1 MDVSS
6 RPASRYGKLLFV
18 AGALLLVLVSGCDQK
33 AATDSES
40 DAAAEKQRVIQSP
53 NDTRAYR
60 AVTLENGI
68 EVLLVSDPAVEKS
81 AAALSVGV
89 GLMFDPMAYQGM
101 AHFLEHMLF
110 MGTEAYPDIDGYMTY
125 INENGGS
132 RNAYTWLDITN
143 YMFEIK
149 NSAYEGA
156 LDRFSHFFKT
166 PLLDPEYIEKEKS
179 AVNAEWSMRREMDY
193 FGMFKLG
200 RGFMGDHPANRFLIG
215 NLESLADKEG
225 STLHDATVDFYQ
237 RYYGADIMKV
247 ALVSDQGLGQMEV
260 LAERYF
266 GDIPVKNIEKPAV
279 TTPLNFDE
287 AAGKLVRYVPLEDQ
301 RMLQLDFFIDANND
315 QFRVKPNRYLSYILG
330 SEMPDTPASKLKEL
344 GWASSLMATASPNEF
359 GNYGTFSIQ
368 VDLTE
373 AGMAHREEIT
383 HVILGYLEMLRAE
396 GVDDRYAEELRTS
409 LDNQF
414 RFLEKINDFSYV
426 SSLAASLQNYP
437 IENVINA
444 SFVFDGFDA
453 DAVNSVLA
461 QLVPERMNVWYVSK
475 DEPVTETMHFYAGRY
490 AVEPLQIAST
500 DEQLALVS
508 EYGLSQ
514 PALNTLL
521 PESFEVA
528 HGPATPEKLISTDG
542 MEVWLQG
549 SETFPEQP
557 KGFTQVY
564 LNTDTREA
572 DAASEVMY
580 ALWTDLYNLSQMTLF
595 TEASIAGMNVGAS
608 SGFGLRFTV
617 SGFTN
622 KQPELLKR
630 AAEALRI
637 QPTSLELE
645 QAVDRYLRG
654 LENARYG
661 FAVRQLFP
669 AVQRLTQSGQYSRDS
684 LIAAA
689 SEVTPE
695 SLREF
700 IEQELSTSYVRI
712 YLFGNYSASYATEL
726 SELLTSTL
734 SAGDNAGYVR
744 PKVYAPQK
752 GDRIVYQEELP
763 IEDLGMLYLFAA
775 PEPSIE
781 NLARGEL
788 VSAHLS
794 SRAFNQL
801 RTEEQLGYAAGG
813 FATELGDYPM
823 LGLYIQTPVKA
834 PVDMLARFDAYRTE
848 FAKDFDSLTEEDF
861 ERIKAGVLTTL
872 TEPPKNLSEEASPFV
887 SDWTRERYS
896 FDTRARLIKAVQAVS
911 LSEAQAYYRDTMLA
925 EDSGRILIQLK
936 GTKFADAPF
945 AALPDGIVVD
955 DVDAFHQQM
964 PAQVR

>member
-6 RPASRYGKLLFV
+6 RRINSLGKLLLA
-18 AGALLLVLVSGCDQK
+18 AGALSLTFLGGCDQK
-33 AATDSES
+33 AAPES
-40 DAAAEKQRVIQSP
+40 ASDGIETKGSVIQSP

-200 RGFMGDHPANRFLIG
+200 RSFMGDHPANRFLIG

-225 STLHDATVDFYQ
+225 STLHEATVNFYQ

-247 ALVSDQGLGQMEV
+247 AMVSDQGLDEMET
-260 LAERYF
+260 LAGRYF

-279 TTPLNFDE
+279 TTPLNFDQ

-301 RMLQLDFFIDANND
+301 RMLQLDFFIDANDD
-315 QFRVKPNRYLSYILG
+315 QFRVKPNRYLAYILG

-344 GWASSLMATASPNEF
+344 GWASSLMATASPNGY

-373 AGMAHREEIT
+373 DGMAHREEIT
-383 HVILGYLEMLRAE
+383 YMVLGYLEMLRAE

-444 SFVFDGFDA
+444 PFVFDVFDA
-453 DAVNSVLA
+453 DAVNAVLA
-461 QLVPERMNVWYVSK
+461 QLTPERMNVWYVSK

-490 AVEPLQIAST
+490 AVEPLQLASA
-500 DEQLALVS
+500 DEQMALVT
-508 EYGLSQ
+508 EYGLRQ

-528 HGPATPEKLISTDG
+528 HGPVTPEKLLSTET
-542 MEVWLQG
+542 MEIWLQG

-564 LNTDTREA
+564 LNTDTRA
-572 DAASEVMY
+572 SDASAEVMY
-580 ALWTDLYNLSQMTLF
+580 ALWTDLYNLSQTTLF
-595 TEASIAGMNVGAS
+595 TEASVAGMNVGAS

-617 SGFTN
+617 SGFTD

-630 AAEALRI
+630 AADALRI
-637 QPTSLELE
+637 TPTALELE

-669 AVQRLTQSGQYSRDS
+669 AVQRLTQSGQFNRGS

-689 SEVTPE
+689 GSVTTE
-695 SLREF
+695 SLQQF
-700 IEQELSTSYVRI
+700 IDQELSKAYVRV

-726 SELLTSTL
+726 GKLLESTIA
-734 SAGDNAGYVR
+734 SGDNAGYQR

-752 GDRIVYQEELP
+752 GARIVYQEELP

-775 PEPSIE
+775 PEATIE

-813 FATELGDYPM
+813 FATELGDHPM

-834 PVDMLARFDAYRTE
+834 PVDMLARFDAYRAE
-848 FAKDFDSLTEEDF
+848 FAADLGSLTEEDF
-861 ERIKAGVLTTL
+861 DRIKAGVLTTL

-896 FDTRARLIKAVQAVS
+896 FDTQSRLIDAVKAVT
-911 LSEAQAYYRDTMLA
+911 LSDVRDYYRDTMLA
-925 EDSGRILIQLK
+925 EDSGRLLIQLK

-945 AALPDGIVVD
+945 ASLPEAVVVE

-964 PAQVR
+964 PAQAR

>member
-1 MDVSS
+1 MSARSRHHSYVSKIIGI
-6 RPASRYGKLLFV
+6 ACIAAMGIV
-18 AGALLLVLVSGCDQK
+18 AGCG
-33 AATDSES
+33 
-40 DAAAEKQRVIQSP
+40 EKQSPGPSGEAEGVTSGIVQSP
-53 NDTRAYR
+53 NDSREYR
-60 AVTLENGI
+60 AVRLDNGI

-200 RGFMGDHPANRFLIG
+200 RSFMGDHPGNRFLIG

-225 STLHDATVDFYQ
+225 STLHEATLDFYD

-247 ALVSDQGLGQMEV
+247 AMVSDQSLDQMEA
-260 LAERYF
+260 LATRYF
-266 GDIPVKNIEKPAV
+266 ADIPVKGIEKPVV
-279 TTPLNFDE
+279 TTPLDFEE

-301 RMLQLDFFIDANND
+301 RLLQLDFYIDANID
-315 QFRVKPNRYLSYILG
+315 QFRVKPNRYLSYVLG
-330 SEMPDTPASKLKEL
+330 SEMPNTPASRLKEL
-344 GWASSLMATASPNEF
+344 GWASSLMTTVSPNGY

-368 VDLTE
+368 VDLAE

-383 HVILGYLEMLRAE
+383 NMLMGYLEMLRE
-396 GVDDRYAEELRTS
+396 TGIDDRYSQELNTS
-409 LDNQF
+409 LNNQF

-426 SSLAASLQNYP
+426 SSLAASMQNYP

-444 SFVFDGFDA
+444 PFVFDGFDA
-453 DAVNSVLA
+453 NAVNEVLA

-475 DEPVTETMHFYAGRY
+475 DEPATEEMHFYAGRY
-490 AVEPLQIAST
+490 AVEPLRLAPVE
-500 DEQLALVS
+500 DQLALANDN
-508 EYGLSQ
+508 GLGLPS
-514 PALNTLL
+514 LNTLL

-528 HGPATPEKLISTDG
+528 HGPATPQKLVATDDL
-542 MEVWLQG
+542 EIWLQG
-549 SETFPEQP
+549 SEAFPEQP
-557 KGFTQVY
+557 KGFTQLY
-564 LNTDTREA
+564 LNTDSRAA
-572 DAASEVMY
+572 DASAEVMY
-580 ALWTDLYNLSQMTLF
+580 ALWTDLYNLSQTTLF
-595 TEASIAGMNVGAS
+595 TEAGIAGMNVGAS
-608 SGFGLRFTV
+608 SGFGLRLTL
-617 SGFTN
+617 SGFTD
-622 KQPELLKR
+622 KQPELLQR
-630 AAEALRI
+630 AVEALRI
-637 QPTSLELE
+637 KPTARELE
-645 QAVDRYLRG
+645 QAIDRYLRG
-654 LENARYG
+654 LDNARFG

-669 AVQRLTQSGQYSRDS
+669 AVQRLTQTGQFNRDS

-689 SEVTPE
+689 KAVTQE
-695 SLREF
+695 SLAQFITRE
-700 IEQELSTSYVRI
+700 LAGAYTRL
-712 YLFGNYSASYATEL
+712 YLFGNYTQSYANEL
-726 SELLTSTL
+726 AEMLSGTL
-734 SAGDNAGYVR
+734 PAGESGGYQR
-744 PKVYAPQK
+744 PAVYAPK
-752 GDRIVYQEELP
+752 PGSRLVYQEALP

-775 PEPSIE
+775 PEATIE

-813 FATELGDYPM
+813 FATELGDHPM

-834 PVDMLARFDAYRTE
+834 PVEMLARFDAYRSE
-848 FAKDFDSLTEEDF
+848 FAEDMEAVTEEDF
-861 ERIKAGVLTTL
+861 SRIKAGVITTL
-872 TEPPKNLSEEASPFV
+872 TEPPKNLSEEAAPFV
-887 SDWTRERYS
+887 SDWTRERYD
-896 FDTRARLIKAVQAVS
+896 FDTRARLIAAVEAVT
-911 LSEAQAYYRDTMLA
+911 LEEARAYYRDTMLA

-945 AALPDGIVVD
+945 ATLPDAVVVE
-955 DVDAFHQQM
+955 DVDAFHRQM
-964 PAQVR
+964 PAQQR

>member
-6 RPASRYGKLLFV
+6 RRINSFGKLLLA
-18 AGALLLVLVSGCDQK
+18 AGALSLTLLGGCDQK
-33 AATDSES
+33 AAPEGAS
-40 DAAAEKQRVIQSP
+40 DAIEIKGSVIQSP

-200 RGFMGDHPANRFLIG
+200 RSFMGDHPANRFLIG

-225 STLHDATVDFYQ
+225 STLHEATVNFYQ

-247 ALVSDQGLGQMEV
+247 AMVSDQGLDEMET
-260 LAERYF
+260 LAGRFF

-279 TTPLNFDE
+279 TTPLNFE
-287 AAGKLVRYVPLEDQ
+287 QAAGKLVRYVPLEDQ

-344 GWASSLMATASPNEF
+344 GWASSLMATASPNGF

-368 VDLTE
+368 IDLTE

-383 HVILGYLEMLRAE
+383 HMLLGYLEMLRAE

-426 SSLAASLQNYP
+426 SSLAASLQSYP

-444 SFVFDGFDA
+444 PYVFDGFDA
-453 DAVNSVLA
+453 DAVNAVLA

-490 AVEPLQIAST
+490 AVEPLQLASA
-500 DEQLALVS
+500 DEQMALVT
-508 EYGLSQ
+508 EYGLRQ

-528 HGPATPEKLISTDG
+528 HGPVTPEKLVSTET
-542 MEVWLQG
+542 MEIWLQG

-564 LNTDTREA
+564 LNTDTRA
-572 DAASEVMY
+572 SDASAEVMY
-580 ALWTDLYNLSQMTLF
+580 ALWTDLYNLSQTTLF
-595 TEASIAGMNVGAS
+595 TEASVAGMNVGAS

-617 SGFTN
+617 SGFTD

-637 QPTSLELE
+637 TPTALELE

-669 AVQRLTQSGQYSRDS
+669 AVQRLTQSGQFNRDS
-684 LIAAA
+684 LMAAA
-689 SEVTPE
+689 GSITIE
-695 SLREF
+695 SLRQF
-700 IEQELSTSYVRI
+700 IDQELSKAYVRV
-712 YLFGNYSASYATEL
+712 YLFGNYSASYAAEL
-726 SELLTSTL
+726 GALLESTIA
-734 SAGDNAGYVR
+734 AGDNAGYQR
-744 PKVYAPQK
+744 PRVYAPQK
-752 GDRIVYQEELP
+752 GTRIVYQEELP

-775 PEPSIE
+775 PEATIE

-813 FATELGDYPM
+813 FATELGDHPM

-834 PVDMLARFDAYRTE
+834 PVDMLARFDAYRAE
-848 FAKDFDSLTEEDF
+848 FAADLDSLTEEDF
-861 ERIKAGVLTTL
+861 DRIKAGVLTTL

-896 FDTRARLIKAVQAVS
+896 FDTRSRLIDAVAAVT
-911 LSEAQAYYRDTMLA
+911 LSEARDYYRDTMLA
-925 EDSGRILIQLK
+925 EDSGRLLIQLK

-945 AALPDGIVVD
+945 ASLPDAVVVE
-955 DVDAFHQQM
+955 DVDAFHLQM
-964 PAQVR
+964 PAQAR

>member
-1 MDVSS
+1 MDASS

-18 AGALLLVLVSGCDQK
+18 AGALLLVLISGCDQK
-33 AATDSES
+33 AVTDSES
-40 DAAAEKQRVIQSP
+40 DAASAKQRVIQSP

-68 EVLLVSDPAVEKS
+68 DVLLVSDPAVEKS

-225 STLHDATVDFYQ
+225 STLHSATVDFYQ

-247 ALVSDQGLGQMEV
+247 ALVSDQGLDQMEA

-266 GDIPVKNIEKPAV
+266 GDIAVKNIEKPAV

-444 SFVFDGFDA
+444 PFVFDGFDA

-475 DEPVTETMHFYAGRY
+475 DEPVTETMYFYAGRY

-500 DEQLALVS
+500 NEQLALVS

-528 HGPATPEKLISTDG
+528 HGPATPQKLI
-542 MEVWLQG
+542 
-549 SETFPEQP
+549 
-557 KGFTQVY
+557 
-564 LNTDTREA
+564 
-572 DAASEVMY
+572 
-580 ALWTDLYNLSQMTLF
+580 
-595 TEASIAGMNVGAS
+595 
-608 SGFGLRFTV
+608 
-617 SGFTN
+617 
-622 KQPELLKR
+622 
-630 AAEALRI
+630 
-637 QPTSLELE
+637 
-645 QAVDRYLRG
+645 
-654 LENARYG
+654 
-661 FAVRQLFP
+661 
-669 AVQRLTQSGQYSRDS
+669 
-684 LIAAA
+684 
-689 SEVTPE
+689 
-695 SLREF
+695 
-700 IEQELSTSYVRI
+700 
-712 YLFGNYSASYATEL
+712 
-726 SELLTSTL
+726 
-734 SAGDNAGYVR
+734 
-744 PKVYAPQK
+744 
-752 GDRIVYQEELP
+752 
-763 IEDLGMLYLFAA
+763 
-775 PEPSIE
+775 
-781 NLARGEL
+781 
-788 VSAHLS
+788 
-794 SRAFNQL
+794 
-801 RTEEQLGYAAGG
+801 
-813 FATELGDYPM
+813 
-823 LGLYIQTPVKA
+823 
-834 PVDMLARFDAYRTE
+834 
-848 FAKDFDSLTEEDF
+848 
-861 ERIKAGVLTTL
+861 
-872 TEPPKNLSEEASPFV
+872 
-887 SDWTRERYS
+887 
-896 FDTRARLIKAVQAVS
+896 
-911 LSEAQAYYRDTMLA
+911 
-925 EDSGRILIQLK
+925 
-936 GTKFADAPF
+936 
-945 AALPDGIVVD
+945 
-955 DVDAFHQQM
+955 
-964 PAQVR
+964 

>member
-1 MDVSS
+1 MSSSSQNRVSCKK
-6 RPASRYGKLLFV
+6 PLLAVGLLF
-18 AGALLLVLVSGCDQK
+18 ALLSGGCGHK
-33 AATDSES
+33 ASYEGLSDSLPTDT
-40 DAAAEKQRVIQSP
+40 RVIQSP

-60 AVTLENGI
+60 AITLENGI

-149 NSAYEGA
+149 SSAYEGA

-200 RGFMGDHPANRFLIG
+200 RSFMGDHPANRFLIG
-215 NLESLADKEG
+215 NLESLADKEE
-225 STLHDATVDFYQ
+225 STLHDATVEFYK

-247 ALVSDQGLGQMEV
+247 AMVSDQDLDKMQL
-260 LAERYF
+260 LATRYF
-266 GDIPVKNIEKPAV
+266 GDIPVKGIEKPTV
-279 TTPLNFDE
+279 TTPLDFTK

-301 RMLQLDFFIDANND
+301 RILQLDFFIDANMQ

-344 GWASSLMATASPNEF
+344 GWASSLMATASPNGL

-373 AGMAHREEIT
+373 AGMDHREEIT
-383 HVILGYLEMLRAE
+383 HMILGYLEMLRAE
-396 GVDDRYAEELRTS
+396 GIDDRYAEEFSTS

-426 SSLAASLQNYP
+426 SALAASLQNYP
-437 IENVINA
+437 LENVINA
-444 SFVFDGFDA
+444 PFVFDRFDA
-453 DAVNSVLA
+453 DAVNAVLA

-475 DEPVTETMHFYAGRY
+475 GEPATETMHFYAGRY
-490 AVEPLQIAST
+490 GVEPLQLAST
-500 DEQLALVS
+500 DEQLALVAQ
-508 EYGLSQ
+508 YGLRQ

-528 HGPATPEKLISTDG
+528 HGPPTPEKLVSTDS
-542 MEVWLQG
+542 MEIWLQG

-564 LNTDTREA
+564 INTGTREA
-572 DAASEVMY
+572 DASAEVMY
-580 ALWTDLYNLSQMTLF
+580 ALWTDLFNLSQTTLF

-608 SGFGLRFTV
+608 SGFGLRITM
-617 SGFTN
+617 SGFTD
-622 KQPELLKR
+622 KQPELLQR

-637 QPTSLELE
+637 KPTTLELE

-669 AVQRLTQSGQYSRDS
+669 AVQRLTQSGQFSRER
-684 LIAAA
+684 LIAVAN
-689 SEVTPE
+689 SVTVE
-695 SLREF
+695 SLQGFVDE
-700 IEQELSTSYVRI
+700 ELSRAYVRV
-712 YLFGNYSASYATEL
+712 YLFGNYTSGYATEL
-726 SELLTSTL
+726 RDLLQSTL
-734 SAGDNAGYVR
+734 PGGDNAGYQR
-744 PKVYAPQK
+744 PRIYAPQH
-752 GDRIVYQEELP
+752 GTRLVYQEELP

-775 PEPSIE
+775 PEATIE

-813 FATELGDYPM
+813 FATELGDHPM

-834 PVDMLARFDAYRTE
+834 PADMLARFDAYRTE
-848 FAKDFDSLTEEDF
+848 FAEDLNSLTEDDF
-861 ERIKAGVLTTL
+861 NRIKAGTITTL
-872 TEPPKNLSEEASPFV
+872 TKNPKNLSEEASPFI

-896 FDTRARLIKAVQAVS
+896 FDTRSRLIEAVKAVT
-911 LSEAQAYYRDTMLA
+911 LSDAQAYYRDTMLS
-925 EDSGRILIQLK
+925 ENSGRILIQLK
-936 GTKFADAPF
+936 GSKFVDAPY
-945 AALPDGIVVD
+945 AVLPDAVVVED
-955 DVDAFHQQM
+955 LNAFHQQM
-964 PAQVR
+964 LTQER

>member
-6 RPASRYGKLLFV
+6 RRINSLGKLLLA
-18 AGALLLVLVSGCDQK
+18 AGALSLTFLGGCDQK
-33 AATDSES
+33 AAPES
-40 DAAAEKQRVIQSP
+40 ASDGIETKGSVIQSP

-200 RGFMGDHPANRFLIG
+200 RSFMGDHPANRFLIG

-225 STLHDATVDFYQ
+225 STLHEATVNFYQ

-247 ALVSDQGLGQMEV
+247 AMVSDQGLDEMET
-260 LAERYF
+260 LAGRYF

-279 TTPLNFDE
+279 TTPLNFDL

-301 RMLQLDFFIDANND
+301 RMLQLDFFIDANDD
-315 QFRVKPNRYLSYILG
+315 QFRVKPNRYLAYILG

-344 GWASSLMATASPNEF
+344 GWASSLMATASPNGY

-373 AGMAHREEIT
+373 DGMAHREEIT
-383 HVILGYLEMLRAE
+383 YMVLGYLEMLRAE

-444 SFVFDGFDA
+444 PFVFDGFDA
-453 DAVNSVLA
+453 DAVNAVLA
-461 QLVPERMNVWYVSK
+461 QLTPERMNVWYVSK

-490 AVEPLQIAST
+490 AVEPLQLASA
-500 DEQLALVS
+500 DEQMALVT
-508 EYGLSQ
+508 EYGLRQ

-528 HGPATPEKLISTDG
+528 HGPVTPEKLLSTET
-542 MEVWLQG
+542 MEIWLQG

-564 LNTDTREA
+564 LNTDTRA
-572 DAASEVMY
+572 SDASAEVMY
-580 ALWTDLYNLSQMTLF
+580 ALWTDLYNLSQTTLF
-595 TEASIAGMNVGAS
+595 TEASVAGMNVGAS

-617 SGFTN
+617 SGFTD

-630 AAEALRI
+630 AADALRI
-637 QPTSLELE
+637 TPTALELE

-669 AVQRLTQSGQYSRDS
+669 AVQRLTQSGQFNRGS

-689 SEVTPE
+689 GSVTTE
-695 SLREF
+695 SLQQF
-700 IEQELSTSYVRI
+700 IDQELSKAYVRV
-712 YLFGNYSASYATEL
+712 YLFGNYSASYA
-726 SELLTSTL
+726 
-734 SAGDNAGYVR
+734 A
-744 PKVYAPQK
+744 
-752 GDRIVYQEELP
+752 
-763 IEDLGMLYLFAA
+763 
-775 PEPSIE
+775 
-781 NLARGEL
+781 
-788 VSAHLS
+788 
-794 SRAFNQL
+794 
-801 RTEEQLGYAAGG
+801 
-813 FATELGDYPM
+813 
-823 LGLYIQTPVKA
+823 
-834 PVDMLARFDAYRTE
+834 
-848 FAKDFDSLTEEDF
+848 
-861 ERIKAGVLTTL
+861 
-872 TEPPKNLSEEASPFV
+872 
-887 SDWTRERYS
+887 
-896 FDTRARLIKAVQAVS
+896 
-911 LSEAQAYYRDTMLA
+911 
-925 EDSGRILIQLK
+925 
-936 GTKFADAPF
+936 
-945 AALPDGIVVD
+945 
-955 DVDAFHQQM
+955 
-964 PAQVR
+964 